1 MDPDVGL
8 ATLDPEE
15 VARAIRDGARYAG
28 LGPSGEGYVRA
39 YLDQPRSD
47 WFFCCSSACDPCV
60 LTIARAVDKA
70 RELLGL
76 PPST

>member
-1 MDPDVGL
+1 MADEPTVD
-8 ATLDPEE
+8 AEAE
-15 VARAIRDGARYAG
+15 RSAITEGARFAG
-28 LGPSGEGYVRA
+28 LHPTQEGFVRE
-39 YLDQPRSD
+39 YLRKDRSE

>member
-1 MDPDVGL
+1 MTDAVD
-8 ATLDPEE
+8 AETER
-15 VARAIRDGARYAG
+15 RAISEGARFAG
-28 LGPSGEGYVRA
+28 LDAAQEGYVRE
-39 YLDQPRSD
+39 YLRKDRSE